1 MTKKEWVTRF
11 AREYKKLARE
21 IGDGPI
27 YTLAECREEAESIID
42 MGFAWKGNSPEEHA
56 RFEVSFI
63 DGAE

>member
-1 MTKKEWVTRF
+1 MTKTEWIDRY
-11 AREYKKLARE
+11 AREYKKLARQ

-27 YTLAECREEAESIID
+27 YTLAECREEAREVID
-42 MGFAWKGNSPEEHA
+42 MGFDWAGNSPKEHA